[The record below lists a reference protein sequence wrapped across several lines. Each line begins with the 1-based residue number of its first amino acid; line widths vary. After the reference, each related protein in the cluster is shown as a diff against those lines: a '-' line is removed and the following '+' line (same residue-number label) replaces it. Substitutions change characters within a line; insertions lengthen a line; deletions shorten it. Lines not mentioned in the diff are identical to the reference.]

1 MVDETVFSHRCL
13 QPAAGPGTQ
22 TERYRFNFPYME
34 NEKTVRRDGDKKDP
48 CGNTM
53 ATGQNQ
59 ELYEYAY
66 TYMSRGAS
74 RRYQFGD
81 RHHGT
86 GQDSSNSDS
95 KWTADHYKYPLS
107 IGLYNIPGHG
117 GRGHMF
123 HHHSRLYVTNR
134 Y

>member
-13 QPAAGPGTQ
+13 QPNAGPGTS
-22 TERYRFNFPYME
+22 TENYRFSFPYME
-34 NEKTVRRDGDKKDP
+34 NDKTVRRYGDYKDP

-53 ATGQNQ
+53 STST
-59 ELYEYAY
+59 ELYEYGY
-66 TYMSRGAS
+66 QYMSRGAS
-74 RRYQFGD
+74 RRFFFGD
-81 RHHGT
+81 RQHG
-86 GQDSSNSDS
+86 DS

-107 IGLYNIPGHG
+107 IGLYNINMPNHG
-117 GRGHMF
+117 GRGHII